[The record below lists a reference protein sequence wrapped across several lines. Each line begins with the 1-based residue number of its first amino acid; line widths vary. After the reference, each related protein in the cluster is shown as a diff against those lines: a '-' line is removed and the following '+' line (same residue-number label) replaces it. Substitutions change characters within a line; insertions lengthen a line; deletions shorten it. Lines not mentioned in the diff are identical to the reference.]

1 MWVLFFLS
9 FFFPLSSF
17 IFDVFGVIQNHQ
29 IIPSPNHISPPETLI
44 SASVNL
50 PSSLF
55 ITLLCGRVF
64 SFLHFLP
71 PLPFLVKERMRLERE
86 EATRQL
92 EEETEVRYFSQGG
105 LLTTFLPPYGSRN
118 TAVTS
123 SFFLTP
129 VI

>member
-1 MWVLFFLS
+1 MNF
-9 FFFPLSSF
+9 
-17 IFDVFGVIQNHQ
+17 
-29 IIPSPNHISPPETLI
+29 
-44 SASVNL
+44 

-55 ITLLCGRVF
+55 ITLLCGRVS
-64 SFLHFLP
+64 SFLLFLP
-71 PLPFLVKERMRLERE
+71 RLPFLVKERMRLERE

-105 LLTTFLPPYGSRN
+105 VLATILPPYGSQN

-123 SFFLTP
+123 SFFLTA